1 MQTVVAD
8 VSVGSNENPRGYR
21 RLQCRRPRRLGGIK
35 VQRFK
40 HACKKGYRTYYNR
53 TEEIQPSRRTTYMAQ
68 ECEAVRLV
76 DNWNMERG
84 ESGAMVAVRMR
95 EMGDKARETIQG
107 RIYLTSYPRMREH
120 ADPLVLEPERG
131 INKIYETKIA

>member
-1 MQTVVAD
+1 MLSRARQ
-8 VSVGSNENPRGYR
+8 
-21 RLQCRRPRRLGGIK
+21 RPRRLSGIE

-40 HACKKGYRTYYNR
+40 HVCKKGYRTFDNR

-84 ESGAMVAVRMR
+84 ESVATVAVHMR
-95 EMGDKARETIQG
+95 EMGDKAREKIQG
-107 RIYLTSYPRMREH
+107 CI
-120 ADPLVLEPERG
+120 
-131 INKIYETKIA
+131 